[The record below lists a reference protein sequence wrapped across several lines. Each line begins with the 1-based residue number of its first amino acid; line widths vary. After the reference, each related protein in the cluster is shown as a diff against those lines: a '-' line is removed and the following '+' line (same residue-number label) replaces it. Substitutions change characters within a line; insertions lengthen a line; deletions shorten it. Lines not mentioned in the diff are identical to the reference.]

1 MKQRF
6 VVDVNVLFS
15 ALMSGKDLYINAFTS
30 CQFLL
35 PDFALSELQKYQLL
49 ILEKTKLSI
58 TDLQAFTLALFEQIT
73 VVPNM
78 LISNQS
84 YLQAFELCKDIDEK
98 DLTYIALSIEFDLP
112 FITKDNILVEGLK
125 KKGFQNV
132 KLLAD
137 FLNEIII

>member
-1 MKQRF
+1 MKKRF
-6 VVDVNVLFS
+6 VVDVNVFFS

-30 CQFLL
+30 FQFLL
-35 PDFALSELQKYQLL
+35 PDFALSELQKYQSL
-49 ILEKTKLSI
+49 ILEKTKLS
-58 TDLQAFTLALFEQIT
+58 TNDLQAFTLALFEQIT

-98 DLTYIALSIEFDLP
+98 DLTYVALAIEFDLP
-112 FITKDNILVEGLK
+112 FITKDNVLVEGLK

-137 FLNEIII
+137 FFNEIVI

>member
-30 CQFLL
+30 FQFLL
-35 PDFALSELQKYQLL
+35 PDFALSELQKYQVL
-49 ILEKTKLSI
+49 ILEKTKLSNI
-58 TDLQAFTLALFEQIT
+58 DLQAFTLALFEQIT

-84 YLQAFELCKDIDEK
+84 YLQAFELCRDIDEK
-98 DLTYIALSIEFDLP
+98 DMTYIALSIEFNLP
-112 FITKDNILVEGLK
+112 FITKDGILIEGLR
-125 KKGFQNV
+125 KKGFQNI
-132 KLLAD
+132 KHLND
-137 FLNEIII
+137 FLSEIIV